1 MGESTKNVL
10 EVLGNRKMSFNSKKE
25 IRGLA
30 DLSVLQ
36 VCFQRKEGDSS
47 SLNGRSQS

>member
-1 MGESTKNVL
+1 MGDITKNVL

-30 DLSVLQ
+30 VQSVLQ
-36 VCFQRKEGDSS
+36 VCFGGKG
-47 SLNGRSQS
+47 G